1 MEGTW
6 DTENTPPAP
15 DLTGTL
21 EALYEPAELDRL
33 AMALGGGTFPGLGN
47 GQNDTMPNQDSVA
60 PGFPL
65 NLFFVV
71 PKNQVK
77 QRSVKLSFQPGA
89 FRTYFT
95 AGAAHSHA
103 GDTIQTL
110 SVSIGNE
117 VQNHKHKMMIWQANP
132 GSDGGTQWQKFFWQD
147 ITGGLNH
154 ESFIWLHTDG
164 VLSADM
170 WTDIDGSGG
179 GGGDHQH
186 SNVAHTHSPG
196 TTGTSNA
203 GGSGGVSEST
213 NPDAMGVLVDGVNVT
228 TALGGPFS
236 SAQAD
241 VDITPYVAP
250 GSGIHTVQI
259 TTATQLG
266 RISGWVRNSSI
277 VNPLI
282 NV

>member
-1 MEGTW
+1 MSQFTGDPNSLQPGFQAE
-6 DTENTPPAP
+6 P
-15 DLTGTL
+15 DLTGVL
-21 EALYEPAELDRL
+21 ARLYEPAELDRL

-47 GQNDTMPNQDSVA
+47 GINDTMPNQDSVA

-77 QRSVKLSFQPGA
+77 QRSVRLSFQPGA

-95 AGAAHSHA
+95 AGAAHSHG
-103 GDTIQTL
+103 GDTVQTL
-110 SVSIGNE
+110 SISVDTGIGHRHKLFTAASGPPNPTAGPFNY
-117 VQNHKHKMMIWQANP
+117 QNAAGTTKLVGLQADAVEDIWSNVNSDATVAG
-132 GSDGGTQWQKFFWQD
+132 GS
-147 ITGGLNH
+147 TG
-154 ESFIWLHTDG
+154 HTH
-164 VLSADM
+164 
-170 WTDIDGSGG
+170 T
-179 GGGDHQH
+179 
-186 SNVAHTHSPG
+186 NVAHTHTPG

-213 NPDAMGVLVDGVNVT
+213 NPDSMGVLVDGVDVT

-236 SAQAD
+236 AAQAD
-241 VDITPYVAP
+241 VDITPFVAP
-250 GSGIHTVQI
+250 GIGIHTVQI

-266 RISGWVRNSSI
+266 RISGWVRNTSI